1 MLSVRCTGTAEQ
13 MFGAHIFFFLQ
24 ALSHQWKGRVDYTTG
39 ITLWVPEGERPL
51 IKKNETLRLP
61 CAAPSLSCQ
70 QETGRWGESCLLWTS
85 CPPMM
90 PSSFKNKGLT
100 KVHDYSVA
108 HHASRPGRLT
118 KQRDWTEG
126 RRLTGRVN
134 PRVNTAAQASIPQWM
149 SCQGISS
156 SRGSFWHTVTWH
168 CEFSQMRN
176 GTHHQHFTDWFMKLD
191 RTSSQRFC
199 VTNISKLAPESERSS
214 KKCTEVGTFY
224 LRYWHSACNVVH
236 VGFSHSQA
244 AGPRGSETQ

>member
-1 MLSVRCTGTAEQ
+1 MQSYPVLCGSPPLFITSTVSGHSTAGESFRESAPLPTRAHSAATLENFLPNRKNTDKMLSVRCNGTAEQ
-13 MFGAHIFFFLQ
+13 MFGAHIFFFFFASVVPPVEGSCRL
-24 ALSHQWKGRVDYTTG
+24 HNWDYTLSPRG
-39 ITLWVPEGERPL
+39 RASAN
-51 IKKNETLRLP
+51 KKKTRLCGFP
-61 CAAPSLSCQ
+61 ALPPSLSCQ

-156 SRGSFWHTVTWH
+156 SRGS
-168 CEFSQMRN
+168 
-176 GTHHQHFTDWFMKLD
+176 L
-191 RTSSQRFC
+191 
-199 VTNISKLAPESERSS
+199 
-214 KKCTEVGTFY
+214 
-224 LRYWHSACNVVH
+224 
-236 VGFSHSQA
+236 
-244 AGPRGSETQ
+244 